1 MIVKIIIVI
10 QMINTFISDIGLQGC
25 YTHGTV
31 GTMAQ
36 SVGKDLLT
44 GIKETD
50 TGGKWTMAG

>member
-1 MIVKIIIVI
+1 
-10 QMINTFISDIGLQGC
+10 MINTFISDRCLQGW

-50 TGGKWTMAG
+50 TGGRWTMAG

>member
-50 TGGKWTMAG
+50 TGGKWTV